1 MFRAMRRVKQ
11 QLSRET
17 AMEILQKNTS
27 GTLALLGDEDYPY
40 AVPLSY
46 VYSDGKLYFH
56 SASTGHKI
64 DAVAHHEKASF
75 CVIDQDLIVPEKY
88 TTLFR
93 SVIAFGRAG
102 LVENA
107 EEKRQAITA
116 LAMKYAPDFP
126 DGIGPEVAASLDHM
140 AIVEMT
146 VEHLTG
152 KEAKALAAQ
161 RGSL

>member
-1 MFRAMRRVKQ
+1 MFREMRRSRQ
-11 QLSRET
+11 QLSRE
-17 AMEILQKNTS
+17 AAEEILSRNTC
-27 GTLALLGDEDYPY
+27 GTLAVSGDDGYPY

-46 VYSDGKLYFH
+46 LYFGGKIYFH
-56 SASTGHKI
+56 CAKTGHKI
-64 DAVAHHEKASF
+64 DAIRGCDKVSF
-75 CVIDQDLIVPEKY
+75 CVIDQDLVMPEQY
-88 TTLFR
+88 TTYYR